1 MLCVESLAERRHT
14 HFRSGILLMQRRFC
28 RRLVACCLQPTHLH
42 NSGTCRLPSVAG
54 GSNASLLAAIRSVR
68 QSRAESPF
76 LPPTRGLL
84 RAACCIFTTLAQ
96 PCFFVHLF
104 LHIRLLGA
112 FNSRACRG
120 ALQISGGHP
129 CAIVVKRRES
139 LGGAIVHILQQ
150 ISNYYFKPTNGRPPS
165 RGGGRQYP
173 ASCRGS

>member
-1 MLCVESLAERRHT
+1 
-14 HFRSGILLMQRRFC
+14 MQRRFC

-42 NSGTCRLPSVAG
+42 NSGTFRLPSVAG
-54 GSNASLLAAIRSVR
+54 GSNVSLFAAIRSVR

-139 LGGAIVHILQQ
+139 LGGAIVHILQTHSAIIISSPPMADHLHVVVGVSTLLHAGEAKCHAGKLSVCQ
-150 ISNYYFKPTNGRPPS
+150 ISSINRND
-165 RGGGRQYP
+165 
-173 ASCRGS
+173 